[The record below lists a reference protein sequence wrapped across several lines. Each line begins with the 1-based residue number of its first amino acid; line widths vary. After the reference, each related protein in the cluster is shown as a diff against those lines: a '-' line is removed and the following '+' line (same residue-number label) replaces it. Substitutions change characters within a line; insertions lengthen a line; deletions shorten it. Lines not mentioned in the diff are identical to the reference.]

1 MAEVSVI
8 IPVYNVEK
16 YLKKCVESVLTQTYK
31 DIEIILV
38 DDGSTD
44 KSGDIC
50 DELAKT
56 DGRIRVIHQKNKGLG
71 GARNTG
77 IDNCNTEYLLFLDSD
92 DYIHPQLIERCI
104 TAAERNNCELVFFDM
119 VSVDQDGKIGLVYD
133 LPVTANKLLTK
144 EEINVISKN
153 PTACDKLYKTSLFRD
168 NGIYFPERVWYEDLR
183 TVLKLILFAE
193 RVVKLESEPLY
204 YYFQRSDS
212 IMHTPDYGR
221 MVKERTE
228 AVDELITF
236 YKRHGKFEEYYGMLA
251 FIALYHAFLLPC
263 LEMHRTQGNYKNYM
277 LILLEK
283 LKGTVNNPLENPY
296 LGLLRRNERIILSL
310 ALKKRF
316 FAIRIITSLNRTV
329 KKLKHN

>member
-1 MAEVSVI
+1 MSYVTVI

-16 YLKKCVESVLTQTYK
+16 YLKKCVESVLAQTYK

-50 DELAKT
+50 EELART

-92 DYIHPQLIERCI
+92 DYIHPQLIERCLC
-104 TAAERNNCELVFFDM
+104 AARESKCDMVLFDS
-119 VSVDQDGKIGLVYD
+119 VSVDENGKIGVKYGAQVTENII
-133 LPVTANKLLTK
+133 LPEK
-144 EEINVISKN
+144 ELRIISKN
-153 PTACDKLYKTSLFRD
+153 PTAWDKLYKTSLFKD
-168 NGIYFPERVWYEDLR
+168 NGIYFPDRVWYEDLR
-183 TVLKLILFAE
+183 TVIKLILFAE
-193 RVVKLESEPLY
+193 RVIKLESEPLY
-204 YYFQRSDS
+204 YYLQRSDS

-228 AVDELITF
+228 AVDELFAF
-236 YKRHGKFEEYYGMLA
+236 YKKCGKFEEYSDMLA

-263 LEMHRTQGNYKNYM
+263 LEMHRIPGNYKNYM
-277 LILLEK
+277 LILFEK
-283 LKGTVNNPLENPY
+283 LNGTVTNPLENPY
-296 LGLLRRNERIILSL
+296 LDLLRRNERIILSL

>member
-92 DYIHPQLIERCI
+92 DYIHPQLIERCLC
-104 TAAERNNCELVFFDM
+104 TAKESNCDMVLFDS
-119 VSVDQDGKIGLVYD
+119 VSVDENGRLGVKNGAQVTENII
-133 LPVTANKLLTK
+133 LPEK
-144 EEINVISKN
+144 ELRIISKN
-153 PTACDKLYKTSLFRD
+153 PTAWDKLYKTSLFKD
-168 NGIYFPERVWYEDLR
+168 NGIYFPDRVWYEDLR
-183 TVLKLILFAE
+183 TIIKLILFAE
-193 RVVKLESEPLY
+193 RVVKLKSEPLY
-204 YYFQRSDS
+204 YYLQRSDS

-221 MVKERTE
+221 IVKERTE
-228 AVDELITF
+228 AVDELFAF
-236 YKRHGKFEEYYGMLA
+236 YKQCGKFEEYSDMLA

-296 LGLLRRNERIILSL
+296 LSLLRRNERIILSL

-316 FAIRIITSLNRTV
+316 FAIRIITSLNCTV